1 MKNTLILAACI
12 LSVTACSSKKPA
24 EPAASDSAP
33 PAAAAPAAQPAA
45 QRAGEPAKV
54 EITDALVLKYMDYQK
69 QEAAIIEK
77 YLAETGKNIASAK
90 GDAMKT
96 MQQISINEKLG
107 KEFETA
113 LQAKRT
119 ELGLTEDQFNTLRD
133 AVGMIAN
140 GRMLYNQMG
149 GDAQLAKMQAEQ
161 KKQLAALP
169 EAQRAEAEKT
179 IADMSKGLTDM
190 KNGLDLRKKYG
201 DQAADVLL
209 KHADE
214 LAKQQW
220 ENLKKLG
227 EKK

>member
-1 MKNTLILAACI
+1 MKNALILAACL
-12 LSVTACSSKKPA
+12 LSVTACSSKKAA

-33 PAAAAPAAQPAA
+33 PAAAAPAAQPA
-45 QRAGEPAKV
+45 GEPAKV
-54 EITDALVLKYMDYQK
+54 EITDALVLKYLDYQK

-77 YLAETGKNIASAK
+77 YLAETGRNIASAK

-107 KEFETA
+107 KEFEAA

-119 ELGLTEDQFNTLRD
+119 ELRLTEDQFNTLRD

-214 LAKQQW
+214 LATQQW